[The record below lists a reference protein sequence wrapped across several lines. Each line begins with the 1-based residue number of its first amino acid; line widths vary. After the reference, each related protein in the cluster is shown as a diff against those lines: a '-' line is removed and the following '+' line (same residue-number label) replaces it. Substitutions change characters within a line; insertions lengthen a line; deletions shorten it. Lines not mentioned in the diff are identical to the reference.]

1 MRTRKE
7 LRLTMMPGQ
16 AIDLVRTLVLGVL
29 GPALL
34 LGGCASF
41 DRQPFEAAQIEA
53 AHAPDSPKIRHW
65 ANSPDLLTQISIA
78 PPPPQA
84 VNQYPG
90 NATRMGGMAVPEYG
104 SNRPPPAPAI
114 RPLAPAGFCD

>member
-65 ANSPDLLTQISIA
+65 ANSPDLLT
-78 PPPPQA
+78 
-84 VNQYPG
+84 
-90 NATRMGGMAVPEYG
+90 RLCCK
-104 SNRPPPAPAI
+104 NREA
-114 RPLAPAGFCD
+114 

>member
-78 PPPPQA
+78 PPPPGELR
-84 VNQYPG
+84 G
-90 NATRMGGMAVPEYG
+90 NPRTGGGRGRV
-104 SNRPPPAPAI
+104 S
-114 RPLAPAGFCD
+114 GFCLGEEKPLQF

>member
-41 DRQPFEAAQIEA
+41 CPPSAPMAQI
-53 AHAPDSPKIRHW
+53 
-65 ANSPDLLTQISIA
+65 
-78 PPPPQA
+78 
-84 VNQYPG
+84 
-90 NATRMGGMAVPEYG
+90 
-104 SNRPPPAPAI
+104 
-114 RPLAPAGFCD
+114 

>member
-53 AHAPDSPKIRHW
+53 CAR
-65 ANSPDLLTQISIA
+65 
-78 PPPPQA
+78 
-84 VNQYPG
+84 
-90 NATRMGGMAVPEYG
+90 
-104 SNRPPPAPAI
+104 
-114 RPLAPAGFCD
+114 AGFAENPPLGQFPRPVDTDLDRPATAGRATARARAVGRWG

>member
-41 DRQPFEAAQIEA
+41 DRQPFEAAQIVSA
-53 AHAPDSPKIRHW
+53 VST
-65 ANSPDLLTQISIA
+65 NGTDLRL
-78 PPPPQA
+78 
-84 VNQYPG
+84 
-90 NATRMGGMAVPEYG
+90 
-104 SNRPPPAPAI
+104 
-114 RPLAPAGFCD
+114 